1 MDQQDE
7 VSQEVMDVDPLV
19 LESIDDFDAF
29 LELEEGEATATSNA
43 IMMSHIME
51 GCEDFEVKV
60 NEKGI
65 LTVTFKKQ
73 MDGKYKCMAK
83 VGQKNKMLN
92 KRESKGNQGMHQEAR
107 FSKELYRRILIFK
120 S

>member
-7 VSQEVMDVDPLV
+7 VSQEVMDVDPLM
-19 LESIDDFDAF
+19 LESIDDFDAS
-29 LELEEGEATATSNA
+29 LELGESTESILSNVSEDENVNAEEGEATATSNA
-43 IMMSHIME
+43 MMMSHIME

-73 MDGKYKCMAK
+73 MDGKYQCMA
-83 VGQKNKMLN
+83 
-92 KRESKGNQGMHQEAR
+92 R
-107 FSKELYRRILIFK
+107 
-120 S
+120 